1 MEKEMLE
8 KAQSIMSKIEDVSVT
23 QEEIDDLVK
32 KGTVTVTTMP
42 NEVTTYVELELESGF
57 KIIETS
63 TCSSKDIYDENLGL
77 EICMGKIKD
86 RLWAFYSFHKFQTRQ
101 EARQALKF
109 LKPYEADKNEEN
121 K

>member
-8 KAQSIMSKIEDVSVT
+8 KAESIMSKIEDVSVK

-63 TCSSKDIYDENLGL
+63 TCSSKEIYDEKLGL
-77 EICMGKIKD
+77 EICMGRIKD
-86 RLWAFYSFHKFQTRQ
+86 RLWSYYSFHKFQTRQ